1 MTTVNTPERANRGAA
16 PGHSPTRQ
24 PATDR
29 LCEQAREVT
38 QELQEMGNTASD
50 AVRENLGKLQD
61 EVSEYYEQ
69 GRDQACQAEHT
80 FEQYIK
86 DHPLRSILIAA
97 GVGMFLGRFWI
108 RR

>member
-1 MTTVNTPERANRGAA
+1 MSECSGSASRFRGSREILEPSKGRFMTTVNEPDRANRGAA
-16 PGHSPTRQ
+16 PGRSPTHQ

-69 GRDQACQAEHT
+69 GRDQACQAEQT
-80 FEQYIK
+80 FEQY
-86 DHPLRSILIAA
+86 
-97 GVGMFLGRFWI
+97 
-108 RR
+108 